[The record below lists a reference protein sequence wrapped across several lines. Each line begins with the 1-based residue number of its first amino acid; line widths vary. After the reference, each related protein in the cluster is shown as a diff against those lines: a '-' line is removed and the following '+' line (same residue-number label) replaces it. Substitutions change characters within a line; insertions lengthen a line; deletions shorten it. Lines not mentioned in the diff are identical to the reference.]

1 MTTTGAWMAYGLVI
15 SGLLTIAALLAERA
29 ARNAGRSTRGWWVL
43 AIAGSLLIPLIAY
56 LWPAAA
62 PQTAADPG
70 FVLRLQPV
78 TIGPS
83 AEGGAESG
91 NLLLI
96 AWLTASVLIL
106 GVIALSV
113 LRLRTL
119 RRGWREAELDGES
132 VLLSGD
138 VGPAVVGLRR
148 TRIVM
153 PGWVLGI
160 DRELRRLLLL
170 HEREHMR
177 ARDPLLLVA
186 GLAALV
192 VVPWNPFV
200 WIQFFRLRLAIELDC
215 DARVLRASGDAR
227 GYGTLLIEV
236 GRQRSGGAA
245 LALAF
250 GEPRSFLEER
260 IRMLPRVLGR
270 RRLVRAGGLA
280 IGAAFVLL
288 LAVCARDPMSS
299 VNPVEQ
305 AGVMSTDATA
315 SNRSDEALME
325 EPTFTPFTSRPEL
338 VNRTEVVAAL
348 EANYPPLLRDAG
360 IGGEALVWFFI
371 DRTGTVAR
379 AAINRSAG
387 YPALD
392 SAALDVARMMR
403 FKPAHNRLEPVS
415 VWVVIPI
422 VFSTAEREAS
432 SQEDDSIRSEFDEYV
447 SHLKNEVDNAR
458 TQREAAGEVRIR
470 SSAGDDPTD
479 RTRTRRA
486 SADSIAPKTLSELES
501 APTLTPFDTRP
512 ELTNRAEI
520 GRLLETNYPPLL
532 RDAGISGETL
542 MWFLIAENGAVM
554 QLRIDRSSGHE
565 ALDRAAMDVAR
576 NMKFTPA
583 MRDGEAV
590 PVWIA
595 IPIVFNTR

>member
-56 LWPAAA
+56 LWPAASPRA
-62 PQTAADPG
+62 AADPG

-83 AEGGAESG
+83 AEGGAEPGS
-91 NLLLI
+91 LLLV
-96 AWLTASVLIL
+96 AWLMASVLIL

-113 LRLRTL
+113 LRLRML

-192 VVPWNPFV
+192 VAPWNPFV

-315 SNRSDEALME
+315 GDRSDEALME

-338 VNRTEVVAAL
+338 VNRTEVAKAL

-392 SAALDVARMMR
+392 SAALDVARMMQ
-403 FKPAHNRLEPVS
+403 FTPAKNQAEPVS
-415 VWVVIPI
+415 VWVAIPI
-422 VFSTAEREAS
+422 VFKAS
-432 SQEDDSIRSEFDEYV
+432 PGEGGGDVRMRRPAGNDTLRS
-447 SHLKNEVDNAR
+447 LPG
-458 TQREAAGEVRIR
+458 T
-470 SSAGDDPTD
+470 DPMD
-479 RTRTRRA
+479 RTRARRA
-486 SADSIAPKTLSELES
+486 PAGSTAPKTLTELET

-520 GRLLETNYPPLL
+520 GRLLEANYPPLL